1 MTERLKKIFDELPS
15 CDTFADIGCDHGY
28 IAEAMLKSGK
38 CKRVIISD
46 ISQKCLDKAINLLS
60 EKYSGRFKAVVSNGF
75 AKVGGAQVALIAG
88 MGGEVI
94 CDIIS
99 SAAELPQTLV
109 LQPMKNADK
118 VRLTLLNGGYKI
130 LKDYTFKDGKF
141 YDLIVAEKGED
152 GGYTA
157 DELTFGRDNLKLKNA
172 DFKEYLLRKRAELVI
187 AREKAVNVTEIDE
200 RIKKY
205 TEISDEL

>member
-28 IAEAMLKSGK
+28 VAEAMLKSGK

-46 ISQKCLDKAINLLS
+46 ISEKCLDKAINLLS
-60 EKYSGRFKAVVSNGF
+60 ENYSGRFKAVVSNGF
-75 AKVGGAQVALIAG
+75 EKVRGAQVALIAG

-118 VRLTLLNGGYKI
+118 VRLTLLNDGDKI
-130 LKDYTFKDGKF
+130 
-141 YDLIVAEKGED
+141 
-152 GGYTA
+152 
-157 DELTFGRDNLKLKNA
+157 
-172 DFKEYLLRKRAELVI
+172 
-187 AREKAVNVTEIDE
+187 
-200 RIKKY
+200 
-205 TEISDEL
+205 